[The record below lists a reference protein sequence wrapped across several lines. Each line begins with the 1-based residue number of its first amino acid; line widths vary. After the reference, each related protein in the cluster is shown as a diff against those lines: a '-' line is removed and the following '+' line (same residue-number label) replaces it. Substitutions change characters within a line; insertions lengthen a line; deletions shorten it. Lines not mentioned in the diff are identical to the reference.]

1 VRIALRYL
9 GSYAGFGL
17 GLGTGYYLLTDEWV
31 GSTMLWLLGAMPAIV
46 GLWWLRAG
54 SSPAVRASD
63 DPDAGEPASAAGES
77 LGWFPATTGWPVF
90 LVLGVIVTGAS
101 LVYGLLL
108 LPVGAVLVIWAL
120 IGLVRESR
128 G

>member
-1 VRIALRYL
+1 MRIALRYL
-9 GSYAGFGL
+9 WSYAAFGL
-17 GLGTGYYLLTDEWV
+17 GLGTVYYLLTEEWV
-31 GSTMLWLLGAMPAIV
+31 GSTTLWLLGAMPAIV
-46 GLWWLRAG
+46 GLWWVRAG
-54 SSPAVRASD
+54 TSPAVRASD

-108 LPVGAVLVIWAL
+108 LPVGAVLVSWA
-120 IGLVRESR
+120 IVGLVRESR

>member
-9 GSYAGFGL
+9 WVITAFGL
-17 GLGTGYYLLTDEWV
+17 VLGTVYYVLTGEWLGSILLWFLGVMPLIVAVWWV
-31 GSTMLWLLGAMPAIV
+31 RHGPSA
-46 GLWWLRAG
+46 
-54 SSPAVRASD
+54 AVRASD
-63 DPDAGEPASAAGES
+63 DPGADPANSVGTS
-77 LGWFPATTGWPVF
+77 LGSFPTATAWPVF

-108 LPVGAVLVIWAL
+108 LPVGAAMLVWA
-120 IGLVRESR
+120 IVGLARESR

>member
-1 VRIALRYL
+1 MRIALRYL
-9 GSYAGFGL
+9 WAYAAFGL
-17 GLGTGYYLLTDEWV
+17 VLGTGYYLLTEEWV
-31 GSTMLWLLGAMPAIV
+31 GSTALWLLGLMPAIV
-46 GLWWLRAG
+46 GLWWIRAG

-63 DPDAGEPASAAGES
+63 DPEAEEPASAAGQS
-77 LGWFPATTGWPVF
+77 LGWFPAATAWPVF

-108 LPVGAVLVIWAL
+108 LPVGMALVAWA
-120 IGLVRESR
+120 IAGLGRESR